1 MDFDER
7 MKYPGRFVLDKD
19 KIAIGIINREY
30 GVLCPN
36 CGSSRFSEDDGF
48 TKIFCSDCKKTLAV
62 RAVADVRWV
71 NEEEIDE

>member
-7 MKYPGRFVLDKD
+7 IKYPARFVLKDD

-30 GVLCPN
+30 GMLCPN
-36 CGSSRFSEDDGF
+36 CGGSKFSEDSGF
-48 TKIFCSDCKKTLAV
+48 TKIFCSQCKKMIAV
-62 RAVADVRWV
+62 RAIGDVGWV